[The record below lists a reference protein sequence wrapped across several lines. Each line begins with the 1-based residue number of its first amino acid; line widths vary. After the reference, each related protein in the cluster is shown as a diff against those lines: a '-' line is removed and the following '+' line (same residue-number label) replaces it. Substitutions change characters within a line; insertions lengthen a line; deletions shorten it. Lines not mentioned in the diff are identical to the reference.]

1 MRLFKFYE
9 KSVYE
14 TSWFFTWSCEGLKW
28 TQIFFAGVFGQKG
41 GQNGFFKFYN
51 PLNNFSYFFA
61 WCYNSI
67 ILFWVFHGKK
77 NSMELKLCFSCSKF
91 GELLLYELLTE
102 IKLVEL
108 WISCLKLM
116 SFILIYFTSEELLKN
131 MKKCFLFL
139 KRKTS
144 FVLEIFNILYFPLL
158 LSPLSW
164 SLLNFYEA
172 QIEDNS

>member
-91 GELLLYELLTE
+91 VELLLYELLTE

-116 SFILIYFTSEELLKN
+116 SFISIYFTSEELLKN
-131 MKKCFLFL
+131 MRKCILFL
-139 KRKTS
+139 KKKAI

-164 SLLNFYEA
+164 PLLNFYEA